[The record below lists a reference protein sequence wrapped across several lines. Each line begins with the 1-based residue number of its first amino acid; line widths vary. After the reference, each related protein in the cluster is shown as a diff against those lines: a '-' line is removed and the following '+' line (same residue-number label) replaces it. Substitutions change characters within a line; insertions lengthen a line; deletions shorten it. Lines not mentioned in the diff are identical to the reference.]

1 MHQASVMTKKAAIDT
16 ALAFFNDGRYVEEL
30 SRRVAI
36 RTESQKPEQRPELYR
51 YLEDEIAPAFE
62 AMGHEC
68 WVYENPED
76 GKGPV
81 LLATRIEDE
90 ALPVGKMIA
99 IKPNDY
105 GQEETVGEIVWVTAE
120 ALAVKRIDEQVG
132 DVLVHYPRLGYL
144 FEARA

>member
-1 MHQASVMTKKAAIDT
+1 MGEGQRSDMQPAD
-16 ALAFFNDGRYVEEL
+16 ALA
-30 SRRVAI
+30 VA
-36 RTESQKPEQRPELYR
+36 R
-51 YLEDEIAPAFE
+51 DAAPDYTPPAD
-62 AMGHEC
+62 A
-68 WVYENPED
+68 
-76 GKGPV
+76 
-81 LLATRIEDE
+81 IEDE

>member
-1 MHQASVMTKKAAIDT
+1 MGEDS
-16 ALAFFNDGRYVEEL
+16 
-30 SRRVAI
+30 VAI
-36 RTESQKPEQRPELYR
+36 CSLPMRWLLRVMRRP
-51 YLEDEIAPAFE
+51 ITPPAD
-62 AMGHEC
+62 A
-68 WVYENPED
+68 
-76 GKGPV
+76 
-81 LLATRIEDE
+81 IEDE

-120 ALAVKRIDEQVG
+120 ALAVKRTDEQVG